1 MYRLVVLLLSY
12 FFMLWAVTVAG
23 SHSMCYST
31 TRRDNSVSLA
41 LPSSPPLLRYVTNF
55 GVKKKKKVS
64 QDEKGS
70 DKTIMS
76 IIVNKKR
83 N

>member
-55 GVKKKKKVS
+55 GVKKKKVS

-70 DKTIMS
+70 DKTIIS

-83 N
+83 D